1 MGLRLTKCDEHAL
14 WQNRLAGG
22 SACPTLAPV
31 GQAFPPA
38 NRIFN
43 GVGAAG
49 PQFGVALGAG
59 RGTGF
64 SGSMSFV

>member
-1 MGLRLTKCDEHAL
+1 MNTRCGKIGWQAEAPAPRWRQWGRRFRL
-14 WQNRLAGG
+14 
-22 SACPTLAPV
+22 PT
-31 GQAFPPA
+31 G
-38 NRIFN
+38 IFN